1 MLHYDFHRQWLEENP
16 HGKDIDLSKNGFKYV
31 INDFRLF
38 TESWCRWWSDW
49 HDIHPSNIQFNSDMT
64 LNNDFNRS
72 SLEPWLRRNYID
84 RSKTEFK
91 YIIMRF
97 SYINIIRLYKQS
109 RYSGIH
115 SSKDKYKYEMNKIL
129 SIFNVVHS
137 DVHIEN
143 ECKQVWLISN
153 ILNLSFPM
161 FMGGSWTTNYEVK
174 ESVELKCNSII

>member
-84 RSKTEFK
+84 RS
-91 YIIMRF
+91 
-97 SYINIIRLYKQS
+97 
-109 RYSGIH
+109 
-115 SSKDKYKYEMNKIL
+115 SKDKYKYEMNKIL